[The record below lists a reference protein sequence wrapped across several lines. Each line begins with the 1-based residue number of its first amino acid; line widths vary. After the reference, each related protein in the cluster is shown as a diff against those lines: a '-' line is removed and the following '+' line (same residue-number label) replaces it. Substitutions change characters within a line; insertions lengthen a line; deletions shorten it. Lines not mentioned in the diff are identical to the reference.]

1 MSTVLDTFKRYS
13 GPAVYFLIRFLVSL
27 MPWIGYELALRHDF
41 IPALWPPL
49 GPFARLAIGSAT
61 ISITLLGWILPEA
74 FETDSVQRKA
84 LKACFIL
91 IIAAMICYAILGFH
105 LVKEVRFPGTPGDP
119 APTPVYLSV
128 GFRRTDQ
135 AKAKAPNKTD
145 VQLIQD
151 VGLDDRDIEKV
162 WTHGSVV
169 AARFSLFFTYFLFLA
184 AANVIAGLNVKRLAD
199 PLLAKLPSLNPSSM
213 P

>member
-1 MSTVLDTFKRYS
+1 MDTFKRHF
-13 GPAVYFLIRFLVSL
+13 GTVFYFLIRLIVSL
-27 MPWIGYELALRHDF
+27 LPWIGYVLALKYSF

-49 GPFARLAIGSAT
+49 GPFARLAIGPAT
-61 ISITLLGWILPEA
+61 IAITLLGWILPEA
-74 FETDSVQRKA
+74 FETDLGQRKA

-91 IIAAMICYAILGFH
+91 IIAAMVCYTILGFH
-105 LVKEVRFPGTPGDP
+105 LVKEVRFPGTPDNP
-119 APTPVYLSV
+119 APPPVYLSV

-145 VQLIQD
+145 VQLLQD

-184 AANVIAGLNVKRLAD
+184 SANVIAGLNVKRLAA
-199 PLLAKLPSLNPSSM
+199 PLLVTMRPLNPSST